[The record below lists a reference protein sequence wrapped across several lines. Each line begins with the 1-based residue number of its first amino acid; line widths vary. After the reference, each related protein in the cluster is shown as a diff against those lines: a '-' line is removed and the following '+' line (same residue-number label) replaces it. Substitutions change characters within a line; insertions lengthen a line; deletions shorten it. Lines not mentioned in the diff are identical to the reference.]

1 MKVRTSHPHFSR
13 PANEFPATK
22 LIRKH
27 PNPEVRNVLI
37 IAMTASAIQGD
48 REKCL
53 DSGMNNYLAK
63 PVRAQTLKALLES
76 YLNKDERPKEIPNL
90 QTEAKKLVKE
100 ALSEAGAD
108 QPLNVAKNE
117 VDGIG
122 DNKREG
128 QKLERPKSVRVST
141 TVRWHDGTPEEEPR
155 KEKELKDGV

>member
-1 MKVRTSHPHFSR
+1 MT
-13 PANEFPATK
+13 ATK

-27 PNPEVRNVLI
+27 PNPEIRNVLI

-76 YLNKDERPKEIPNL
+76 YLNKDEKPREIPNL
-90 QTEAKKLVKE
+90 QTEVKKLVKE

-108 QPLNVAKNE
+108 QPLNVSKNE
-117 VDGIG
+117 VDE
-122 DNKREG
+122 KKE
-128 QKLERPKSVRVST
+128 KEETERPERPQSVRMST
-141 TVRWHDGTPEEEPR
+141 AVRWHDGPPDTPPQDEERRP
-155 KEKELKDGV
+155 GS

>member
-1 MKVRTSHPHFSR
+1 MHITDIQS
-13 PANEFPATK
+13 ATK

-53 DSGMNNYLAK
+53 ASGMNNYLAK

-76 YLNKDERPKEIPNL
+76 YLNKTEAVKEIPNL

-108 QPLNVAKNE
+108 QQLKGA
-117 VDGIG
+117 
-122 DNKREG
+122 KREAVDHKNG
-128 QKLERPKSVRVST
+128 EEETSSKPERPGSVRMST
-141 TVRWHDGTPEEEPR
+141 AVRWHDGTPEENGHGES
-155 KEKELKDGV
+155 